1 MFSQLFSSR
10 WMGYFALTAVFALVA
25 TFFGLWQWDRRGQ
38 AVAAMELVENNWD
51 ATPVLL
57 AEFRER
63 HSGATQAEQW
73 TPIALEGRYL
83 AAEQL
88 LVRTRPRA
96 GVVGFEVLVPF
107 DTTTETVLI
116 SRGWVATGESSDF
129 PDLIPDPP
137 SGDVLVMG
145 RVKMWEPVLRGRGAP
160 DGQVATI
167 NREDVQ
173 AQVSSELT
181 PDFFLVVDNETPRP
195 AITPLGAQR
204 PVLDEGPHLSYTF
217 QWFLFALMAFIGYGW
232 LFRQEWR
239 ASKGLPTRRERKA
252 SDAEEEDALLERSV
266 S

>member
-1 MFSQLFSSR
+1 MLSQLFSSR
-10 WMGYFALTAVFALVA
+10 WMGYFALTLVFALVA

-51 ATPVLL
+51 AAPVML
-57 AEFRER
+57 AEFREQ
-63 HSGATQAEQW
+63 HSVATEAEQW
-73 TPIALEGRYL
+73 TPISLGGRYL
-83 AAEQL
+83 ADEQL

-96 GVVGFEVLVPF
+96 GVVGFEVLVPLE
-107 DTTTETVLI
+107 TASETVLI

-129 PDLIPDPP
+129 PDLIPAPP
-137 SGDVLVMG
+137 TGDVRVMG
-145 RVKMWEPVLRGRGAP
+145 RVKMWEPALRGRGAP

-173 AQVSSELT
+173 AQVSAELT
-181 PDFFLVVDNETPRP
+181 ADFFLVVDSETPRP
-195 AITPLGAQR
+195 AVTPLGAQR

-239 ASKGLPTRRERKA
+239 ASKGLPARRERKA
-252 SDAEEEDALLERSV
+252 SDAEEEDALLEHSGY
-266 S
+266 